1 MKKSL
6 VTIVLFFCVLSLFG
20 VNGTVSFPSRFGTGC
35 IFGITDSEDYYE
47 HVMYDVN
54 GYYKS
59 IHKIQVNSN
68 SITCSSTY
76 MKSDNSHTY
85 YTDRSITYN
94 LNGDYLW
101 HFTFVGS
108 TGEPAETNIDISINL
123 DWNVNLDSDGDGVTD
138 AQEILDGT
146 DPNNPDDFLDTDG
159 DGVPDQVE
167 YEQGTDPLNPQDFL
181 DTDGDGVSDY
191 VENKLGTDPEDSED
205 TPEGQICTVIVKKI
219 GTGSISMS
227 EGEHQYPLG
236 SLLEITA
243 TVEENTEGETV
254 AFREWLGIGDSY
266 TSVYLI
272 TTVKDD
278 MQVTA
283 VFDDV
288 TTLQLLSEKFN
299 SLESIIEFKKKFHLD
314 ELEGI
319 NLSEKKINYTISL
332 EFDNVV
338 ESFRRFDFN
347 LNVENIFESVK
358 DIIDQYRE
366 ITILISEILISI
378 WFMKAVCKLM
388 ERFI

>member
-1 MKKSL
+1 MSSYYFNAGD
-6 VTIVLFFCVLSLFG
+6 TLSWESSY
-20 VNGTVSFPSRFGTGC
+20 N
-35 IFGITDSEDYYE
+35 
-47 HVMYDVN
+47 
-54 GYYKS
+54 
-59 IHKIQVNSN
+59 NSPVYN
-68 SITCSSTY
+68 SI
-76 MKSDNSHTY
+76 
-85 YTDRSITYN
+85 
-94 LNGDYLW
+94 
-101 HFTFVGS
+101 S
-108 TGEPAETNIDISINL
+108 TGEGYVTIISDYTNPDVTWTYFYSLTEGYADSSTGGHEDNTNRVSLNPDFNSTL
-123 DWNVNLDSDGDGVTD
+123 DTDGDGVTD
-138 AQEILDGT
+138 AQELLDGT
-146 DPNNPDDFLDTDG
+146 DPNNPDDFMDTDG

-167 YEQGTDPLNPQDFL
+167 YVQGTDPLNPQDFQ

-219 GTGSISMS
+219 GTGFISMS
-227 EGEHQYPLG
+227 EGQHEFPLG

-243 TVEENTEGETV
+243 AVDENTEGETV
-254 AFREWLGIGDSY
+254 SFREWLGVGESY
-266 TSVYLI
+266 TSEYLI
-272 TTVKDD
+272 TTVKND